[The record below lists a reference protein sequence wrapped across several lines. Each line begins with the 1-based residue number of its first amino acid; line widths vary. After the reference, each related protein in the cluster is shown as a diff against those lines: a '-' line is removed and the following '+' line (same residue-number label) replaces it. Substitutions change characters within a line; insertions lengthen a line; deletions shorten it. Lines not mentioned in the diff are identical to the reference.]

1 MNRSERRKQIRVLE
15 QRMRVFKRSKMLHES
30 KLLGLNEN
38 DKALLKKGEHPDK
51 ETQRIY
57 NTTNQLI
64 QEVAECKAAL
74 ELLKSNQQA

>member
-1 MNRSERRKQIRVLE
+1 MNRLDRRKQIRVLE
-15 QRMRVFKRSKMLHES
+15 QRMRIFKRSKMLHES
-30 KLLGLNEN
+30 KLLALSGD

-74 ELLKSNQQA
+74 ELLKQKNHE

>member
-1 MNRSERRKQIRVLE
+1 MNRSERRKQIRHFE
-15 QRMRVFKRSKMLHES
+15 KRMEMFKKSKMLHES
-30 KLLGLNEN
+30 KLLGLNED
-38 DKALLKKGEHPDK
+38 DKALLKKGEYPDK

-74 ELLKSNQQA
+74 ELLKQKNHE

>member
-1 MNRSERRKQIRVLE
+1 
-15 QRMRVFKRSKMLHES
+15 MLHES
-30 KLLGLNEN
+30 KLLGLNED

-51 ETQRIY
+51 ETQRVY

-74 ELLKSNQQA
+74 EILKQNKNE

>member
-1 MNRSERRKQIRVLE
+1 MNRSERRRQIRVLE

-30 KLLGLNEN
+30 KLLGLNED

-51 ETQRIY
+51 ETQRVY

-74 ELLKSNQQA
+74 EILKQNKNE